1 MRNRAAM
8 LAIAAFCCP
17 VLASCTPS
25 DSPGCQAGAESP
37 AAAVTALLAAATTN
51 DTRAACVVTVKISD
65 QDLRAN
71 LAEIK
76 AFVESVGGVDN
87 LSTVDVPEAQVGQ
100 LHQVDVLAVDSVATV
115 HFTVEATGSRYLV
128 VSPPSDP
135 LTDDE
140 TTDPNPRPSSS
151 ETGGSDA

>member
-1 MRNRAAM
+1 MTNRAAA
-8 LAIAAFCCP
+8 LAIAALCCP
-17 VLASCTPS
+17 VLASCAAS
-25 DSPGCQAGAESP
+25 DSPGCQTGAESP
-37 AAAVTALLAAATTN
+37 AAAVTALLTAATTN
-51 DTRAACVVTVKISD
+51 DTQAACAVTVEISD

-71 LAEIK
+71 LAEVK

-100 LHQVDVLAVDSVATV
+100 LHQVDVLAVNPAATV
-115 HFTVEATGSRYLV
+115 HFTVEATGGRYLV

-151 ETGGSDA
+151 